1 MKQSEIIKIENYTRN
16 KIDFI
21 EWQLKG
27 LQRAIKQQENAEIL
41 ERHIL
46 SSLVEIS
53 RIEGLIE
60 CFQTKLKYAPSK
72 EWVYIWDYIAV
83 RYSKV
88 KSMFK
93 EIASTW
99 ADCPERLKYLINRNL

>member
-1 MKQSEIIKIENYTRN
+1 MKQDEIMKIENYTRN

-21 EWQLKG
+21 EWELNGFK
-27 LQRAIKQQENAEIL
+27 RAIKQQESAEIL

-46 SSLVEIS
+46 SILVEIS

-72 EWVYIWDYIAV
+72 EWLAVWDYIAPL
-83 RYSKV
+83 YSKV

-99 ADCPERLKYLINRNL
+99 TDCPERFKYFINRNL

>member
-1 MKQSEIIKIENYTRN
+1 MKQSEIIKIENYARN

-21 EWQLKG
+21 EWEVKMLKDS
-27 LQRAIKQQENAEIL
+27 IEKNHPDETL
-41 ERHIL
+41 ERCIL
-46 SSLVEIS
+46 LTLVNIS
-53 RIEGLIE
+53 KLEGLIE
-60 CFQTKLKYAPSK
+60 CFKTKLKYAPSK
-72 EWVYIWDYIAV
+72 EWVGIWDYIAP

-93 EIASTW
+93 QIASTW